1 MLLNFCFDS
10 PFGKIILEADE
21 EGLTG
26 LWFSDSKTPIPIQNA
41 PVFDDAL
48 RWLDLY
54 FRRKNPGFIP
64 ALHLCGTEF
73 QLEVWKLLLEIP
85 YGKTE
90 SYGRIAEKI
99 AQARGIR
106 RMSAQAVGGAVGR
119 NPVAVIVPCHRV
131 IGSDGTLTG
140 YAGGLELKR
149 KLLALESL

>member
-1 MLLNFCFDS
+1 MLLNSCFDS

-26 LWFSDSKTPIPIQNA
+26 LWFSDSQISVSIQNA

-48 RWLDLY
+48 RWLDFY
-54 FRRKNPGFIP
+54 FRGKDPGFIP
-64 ALHLCGTEF
+64 ELHLCGTEF

-99 AQARGIR
+99 AQARGIGK
-106 RMSAQAVGGAVGR
+106 MSAQAVGGAVGR